1 MRRFLTL
8 TLALGLLTGLP
19 VSGFAQSTL
28 DTIRS
33 TSRIKLGYRENTPPF
48 SFVEDRQAAGYSVD
62 LCKVVAQSVQKQLE
76 LDELQIDWIPVTAEQ
91 RMDDVASGKVDIECG
106 ATTNTLSRQEK
117 VDFSLITFV
126 TGGSFVTLKAS
137 NVTTSSDLN
146 GKRIAVTKGTT
157 TEKALEKY
165 LWLKLVQA
173 DVRPV
178 ESHEVGMKMLDSGEI
193 DAYAADQVVLRGQ
206 VLKVADRDKYTLAED
221 LFSYEPYGL
230 VIRRGD
236 PDFRLAVNRALAK
249 TFGTNQIL
257 ALYRKWFGEFEM
269 EPNPLLLAVFRIQ
282 ALPE

>member
-8 TLALGLLTGLP
+8 TLALSLMTGVP
-19 VSGFAQSTL
+19 AAAFAAGTL

-33 TSRIKLGYRENTPPF
+33 SGKIKLGYRENTPPF
-48 SFVEDRQAAGYSVD
+48 AFVEDGEAAGYSVD
-62 LCKVVAQSVQKQLE
+62 LCKAVAQSIQKQLE
-76 LDELQIDWIPVTAEQ
+76 LDELQVEWIPVSTEA
-91 RMDDVASGKVDIECG
+91 RMEDVANNKVDIECG
-106 ATTNTLSRQEK
+106 ATTNTLSRQEM

-137 NVTTSSDLN
+137 DVRSASDLN
-146 GKRIAVTKGTT
+146 GKRIAVSKGTT
-157 TEKALEKY
+157 TEAALEKY

-173 DVRPV
+173 DVRAV
-178 ESHEVGMKMLDSGEI
+178 ESHADGMRMLDSGEI
-193 DAYAADQVVLRGQ
+193 DAYAADQIVLRGQ
-206 VLKVADRDKYTLAED
+206 VLKVADRDKYDLAED

-236 PDFRLAVNRALAK
+236 PDFRLAVNRALSK

>member
-1 MRRFLTL
+1 M
-8 TLALGLLTGLP
+8 LALALSLTAGMP
-19 VSGFAQSTL
+19 ITGFAQSTL
-28 DTIRS
+28 DNIRS
-33 TSRIKLGYRENTPPF
+33 SGRIKLGYRENTPPF
-48 SFVEDRQAAGYSVD
+48 AFVEDGQAVGYSVD
-62 LCKVVAQSVQKQLE
+62 LCKVVAQSLQKQLE
-76 LDELQIDWIPVTAEQ
+76 LDELAIDWVPVTAED
-91 RMDDVASGKVDIECG
+91 RMADVANGKVDIECG
-106 ATTNTLSRQEK
+106 ATTNTLSRQEM

-137 NVTTSSDLN
+137 DVRSSSDLN

-157 TEKALEKY
+157 TENALEKY

-173 DVRPV
+173 DIKAV
-178 ESHEVGMKMLDSGEI
+178 ESHSEGMKMLDSGEV
-193 DAYAADQVVLRGQ
+193 DAYAADQIVLRGQ
-206 VLKVADRDKYTLAED
+206 ILKVADRDKYDLAED

-230 VIRRGD
+230 VVRRGD

-257 ALYRKWFGEFEM
+257 ALYRKWFGEFEL